1 MFKLIPAR
9 GPVHIFKA
17 GDVIEVRRGSNAIG
31 QIVLAASPK
40 GTSITFYDAEGVR
53 RHTCERTPAVTS
65 ANLRDVWWNFTYGT
79 AFYLKVEEEKKVE
92 EPTLAQGQRWQAKI
106 HTAAAGIINA
116 EFIVN
121 SPVNVLPG
129 QEPKWNVHVKR
140 IELQYSA
147 HEHLSKLS
155 DVEGLDV
162 KSIQQLCPNGVVAT
176 PERADKKRKH
186 ILWCPTSN
194 LPPRVV
200 MNSLEKAL
208 SVAKEMTERHGTEF
222 FVCELVAKASTKT
235 EVIRKSTVTVEK
247 V

>member
-1 MFKLIPAR
+1 MLKLIPAR
-9 GPVHIFKA
+9 GDRHIFKN
-17 GDVIEVRRGSNAIG
+17 GDVIAIKRGSAAIG
-31 QIVLAASPK
+31 EIHIASAPK
-40 GTSITFYDAEGVR
+40 GNRTTLYNADGDVISSSENTYTLTSENIRSQYW
-53 RHTCERTPAVTS
+53 H
-65 ANLRDVWWNFTYGT
+65 FTYGT
-79 AFYLKVEEEKKVE
+79 ALYLKVKEEKVE
-92 EPTLAQGQRWQAKI
+92 EPILAQGQRWKAKI
-106 HTAAAGIINA
+106 HTAAAGVVTA

-129 QEPKWNVHVKR
+129 QAPLWNVHVKR

-147 HEHLSKLS
+147 HEHISKLS
-155 DVEGLDV
+155 DINGLDV

-176 PERADKKRKH
+176 PEREDKKRKH

-200 MNSLEKAL
+200 MNSLEKAM

-235 EVIRKSTVTVEK
+235 EVVRKSTVTVEK